1 MKAIQA
7 TPGGRPVRSRNG
19 RVAAG
24 VGGTPGIGEYSF
36 GMLENAVD
44 VRDVVVRYGD
54 VTAVDGVSL
63 AVPRGSILALL
74 GNNGAGKTSL
84 LQVCEGYR
92 GPDAGSV
99 RVLGRDP
106 VAEHDDLMPRLGIML
121 QSGGVYPW
129 ATAGEILRLF
139 ASYAANPL
147 DVDMLLDRL
156 GLRKFAKTRFRRLS
170 GGEQQRLS
178 LAVALVGRPE
188 LVFLDEPTAGM
199 DVGARQTTWEL
210 VESLRADGVTVLL
223 TTHLLDEAE
232 SIADQVV
239 IMDAGVVAAT
249 GTPAE
254 LTAAAGI
261 DLLQVRADPGLPI
274 AELGA
279 RLDAKATEEAPGEY
293 AIAGALETEAL
304 AEVLAWFARAD
315 AQVTAVNSR
324 RRTLEDVYLALTA
337 APQAAPA
344 PARATPGPA
353 QATTPGPAPAATSR
367 GATR

>member
-1 MKAIQA
+1 
-7 TPGGRPVRSRNG
+7 
-19 RVAAG
+19 
-24 VGGTPGIGEYSF
+24 
-36 GMLENAVD
+36 MLENAVE
-44 VRDVVVRYGD
+44 VRDVVVKYGE

-63 AVPRGSILALL
+63 SVPRGSILALL

-84 LQVCEGYR
+84 LQVCEGFR
-92 GPDAGSV
+92 GPDDGSA
-99 RVLGRDP
+99 RVLGLDP
-106 VAEHDDLMPRLGIML
+106 IADHDALMPRLGIML

-139 ASYAANPL
+139 ASYSANPL

-210 VESLRADGVTVLL
+210 VDSLRSDGVSVLL

-232 SIADQVV
+232 SLADQVV
-239 IMDAGVVAAT
+239 IMDNGVVAAT

-261 DLLQVRADPGLPI
+261 DLLQVRAEPGLPI
-274 AELGA
+274 PGLAAL
-279 RLDAKATEEAPGEY
+279 LDAKVIEEGPGEY
-293 AIAGALETEAL
+293 VIAGALDTDSL
-304 AEVLAWFARAD
+304 AEVLAWFARAG
-315 AQVTAVNSR
+315 AQVTAVNTR

-337 APQAAPA
+337 
-344 PARATPGPA
+344 
-353 QATTPGPAPAATSR
+353 

>member
-1 MKAIQA
+1 MAPSYPA
-7 TPGGRPVRSRNG
+7 STVSSM
-19 RVAAG
+19 VEAA
-24 VGGTPGIGEYSF
+24 VE
-36 GMLENAVD
+36 VQ
-44 VRDVVVRYGD
+44 DVVVRYGD

-63 AVPRGSILALL
+63 TVPRGSILALL

-84 LQVCEGYR
+84 LQVCEGFR
-92 GPDAGSV
+92 GPDGGSA
-99 RVLGRDP
+99 RVLGLDP
-106 VAEHDDLMPRLGIML
+106 IADHDALMPRLGIML

-156 GLRKFAKTRFRRLS
+156 GLRKFAKTTFRRLS

-199 DVGARQTTWEL
+199 DVGARQTTWQL
-210 VESLRADGVTVLL
+210 VDSLRADGVSVLL

-232 SIADQVV
+232 SLADHVV
-239 IMDAGVVAAT
+239 IMDNGVVAAT

-261 DLLQVRADPGLPI
+261 DLLQIRADPALPV
-274 AELGA
+274 AALAA
-279 RLDAKATEEAPGEY
+279 RLDATVAESSPGEY
-293 AIAGALETEAL
+293 TVAGTLDTEVIAA
-304 AEVLAWFARAD
+304 VLAWFAEAG
-315 AQVTAVNSR
+315 AQVTAVNTR

-337 APQAAPA
+337 
-344 PARATPGPA
+344 
-353 QATTPGPAPAATSR
+353 